1 MTSGFP
7 PITPAF
13 GALKRP
19 PNLECGGHAA
29 ALRAVPWAPHSRC
42 DSRHPSY
49 PPSPLPSLSSPSN
62 SHRSHKGGSVSTK
75 PLALVAPVL
84 AFVAAPY
91 VTRQGIDLVC
101 RAPQISKQILEKSW
115 VEQGL

>member
-42 DSRHPSY
+42 DSRHPS
-49 PPSPLPSLSSPSN
+49 PPPPPPTSLPPPFN
-62 SHRSHKGGSVSTK
+62 SGGSKKGGKGARETPPPVCPIF
-75 PLALVAPVL
+75 PLVGPPLCPRRGRRPSRRSPHLFEPV
-84 AFVAAPY
+84 F
-91 VTRQGIDLVC
+91 
-101 RAPQISKQILEKSW
+101 
-115 VEQGL
+115 